1 MATRGIGIFGILL
14 AVGSL
19 LALRCAQKKNR
30 AEAVTIARE
39 VHRWEGEG
47 GAVAGSSGPR
57 TARGANGNGANGANG
72 VNGTNGAHHPD
83 TNGEA
88 WPFPRG

>member
-14 AVGSL
+14 AVGGL

-47 GAVAGSSGPR
+47 GAVASSTGPR
-57 TARGANGNGANGANG
+57 TTRGANG

-83 TNGEA
+83 ANGEA